1 MRIFV
6 QDQENQGITQNR
18 TYSTPHLSAC
28 LPERGR
34 SQAGNAQAGKQ
45 SRRFI
50 SLWLINAEIAQKGHL
65 WMETS

>member
-6 QDQENQGITQNR
+6 QDQENQGITRSR

-28 LPERGR
+28 
-34 SQAGNAQAGKQ
+34 NAQAGKQ

>member
-6 QDQENQGITQNR
+6 QDQENQGITQSR
-18 TYSTPHLSAC
+18 TYSTPHK
-28 LPERGR
+28 E
-34 SQAGNAQAGKQ
+34 